1 MAWTIVVADDS
12 ADYRLVVRTLLE
24 PLADTVRVVGEGTDG
39 EEALAVI
46 RRERPDI
53 VITDLVMP
61 GLNGIELTKC
71 LRRELPRTRI
81 ILMSSFTE
89 DAYRVRASESGAD
102 AFVHKHVIS
111 SALLPAIHDV
121 MRRVGGGSHSP
132 SRPGP
137 DPCPPGQESV
147 VG

>member
-24 PLADTVRVVGEGTDG
+24 PLADTMRVVGEGTDG

-61 GLNGIELTKC
+61 GLNGIELTRR
-71 LRRELPRTRI
+71 LRRWSCRERE
-81 ILMSSFTE
+81 SS
-89 DAYRVRASESGAD
+89 S
-102 AFVHKHVIS
+102 
-111 SALLPAIHDV
+111 
-121 MRRVGGGSHSP
+121 
-132 SRPGP
+132 
-137 DPCPPGQESV
+137 
-147 VG
+147 